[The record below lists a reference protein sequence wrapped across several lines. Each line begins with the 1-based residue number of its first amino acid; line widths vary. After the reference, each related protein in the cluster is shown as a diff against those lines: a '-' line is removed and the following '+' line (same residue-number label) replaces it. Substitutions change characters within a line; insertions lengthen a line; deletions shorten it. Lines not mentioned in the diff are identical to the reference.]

1 MEATAP
7 NREPRHRRLK
17 VLVIDDYRDG
27 AEAFAHLVQ
36 EMGHQT
42 AFATTGD
49 SALEFAERM
58 QPEVIFLDLV
68 LPDIEGHELARL
80 LRRLPGLQATRI
92 YVVSAYGTDE
102 DRRRSREAGCDGHY
116 VKPLETAFVET
127 LLGNLPRSR

>member
-1 MEATAP
+1 M
-7 NREPRHRRLK
+7 
-17 VLVIDDYRDG
+17 LVIDDYRDG

-80 LRRLPGLQATRI
+80 LRRLPALQATRI
-92 YVVSAYGTDE
+92 YVVSAYGTEE
-102 DRRRSREAGCDGHY
+102 DRRRSHEAGCDGHY
-116 VKPLETAFVET
+116 VKPLDAAFVEA